1 MKQKLFYTSDHW
13 TGFITRV
20 ALGFLMLP
28 HGLQKTF
35 GLFGGY
41 GFSGTMGWFT
51 ETMNIPWI
59 LGAFIIVA
67 EFIGA
72 LSLIAGFA
80 TRFWAF
86 VMIPLM
92 LGAALMVHLPYGWFM
107 NWDGAAKGEGFE
119 YHIAIIA
126 LSVIVLLNGAGRF
139 SVDRKI
145 ASA

>member
-20 ALGFLMLP
+20 ALGLLMLP

-51 ETMNIPWI
+51 GTMNIPWI

-80 TRFWAF
+80 TRFGAF